1 MCNWLS
7 GGVQIPNSPFHV
19 KPRGI
24 PNSSAIKKEK
34 VLVALHRLGSSRAPA
49 VCTGRKLTYE
59 ERVWIKMSTLLSR
72 QMMAQHLSWRGLRVK
87 YRIIRV
93 KCRTMVFESACFA
106 RAPIPPTMS
115 CVISKTYILLCEM
128 KLTHLL
134 NHAAVRIKVD
144 VSCEPA
150 KRDCYLVSPQQKLPS
165 NHAVSMARKCRAP
178 GSCVPGDRPS
188 MCSQERFPRKWHL
201 K

>member
-7 GGVQIPNSPFHV
+7 GGVQIPNPPFHV

-34 VLVALHRLGSSRAPA
+34 VLVALHRLGSSEAPA

-59 ERVWIKMSTLLSR
+59 ERVWIKMSTLLSIS
-72 QMMAQHLSWRGLRVK
+72 HEGGWELSTELLQLSIELWCLSQPALLEPK
-87 YRIIRV
+87 YHPLWAV
-93 KCRTMVFESACFA
+93 LSPKLTSF
-106 RAPIPPTMS
+106 
-115 CVISKTYILLCEM
+115 LCEM

-165 NHAVSMARKCRAP
+165 NHAVSMARKCWEP

-188 MCSQERFPRKWHL
+188 MWSQERFPRKWHL